1 MVHPGFKDSGITAAE
16 AEDDEADED
25 DVSLGQEE
33 EDLSAELEEIHRD
46 LRPASGGV
54 EVEVIATAPT
64 AASSKTTRRR
74 STRSQ
79 ALKQGLG
86 LQGPEILKLR
96 DENGRPYPA
105 GYNNPLLE
113 LYSQE
118 ASAQTE
124 VNARKRKRH
133 SNTQPVNTRQKVNK
147 QAQGHQDPAA
157 TPPINRRESSS
168 SSKSVRFEDNALTTP
183 PTTILDAEDSEDTED
198 EDFQPPDVTH
208 DETDESDKENAEP
221 KVNED
226 VSSEVSP
233 LVFG

>member
-1 MVHPGFKDSGITAAE
+1 MVHAGFKDSGITAAE
-16 AEDDEADED
+16 SEDDEANED
-25 DVSLGQEE
+25 DIGLGQEE

-46 LRPASGGV
+46 LRAASGGG

-64 AASSKTTRRR
+64 DSSSKVTRRR

-96 DENGRPYPA
+96 DDNGRPYPA

-113 LYSQE
+113 LYNQE

-133 SNTQPVNTRQKVNK
+133 NNTHQVNTRQKVNK
-147 QAQGHQDPAA
+147 QGQGHQDPAP

-183 PTTILDAEDSEDTED
+183 PTTKLDAEDSEDTED
-198 EDFQPPDVTH
+198 EDFQPPDVAP
-208 DETDESDKENAEP
+208 DEMDESDKENAEP
-221 KVNED
+221 KVDED

-233 LVFG
+233 LVFD